1 MNEHE
6 LEQFILNYLA
16 NHPDAWIDFYELDT
30 ALANEARDWKE
41 EVRKSYLRGA
51 LGRLLHAGQIVREKK
66 LAKYKMGDETMN
78 LFQEAIP

>member
-1 MNEHE
+1 MNDHE

-16 NHPDAWIDFYELDT
+16 NHSVAWVDFYELDT
-30 ALANEARDWKE
+30 ALAVAAKDWKE

-51 LGRLLHAGQIVREKK
+51 LGRMIHTGQIVREKK
-66 LAKYKMGDETMN
+66 LAKYKIGDETMS